1 MKEMTCITCPNGCH
15 LQIEEKDE
23 KILVTGNRCKRGET
37 FAISELTHP
46 MRTICS
52 TVRTTCREIPVLP
65 VRVTQVQA
73 PAQVRPAVTARFTAP
88 TSKTRPAITSN
99 PTSFLPGR
107 LPGRNL
113 KFSAK
118 EHDDGTRKQTRLL

>member
-65 VRVTQVQA
+65 VRVSQEIPKEQIFDVMKEINRVVLDHPVA
-73 PAQVRPAVTARFTAP
+73 AGDVIIPHVLGREADVIA
-88 TSKTRPAITSN
+88 TSN
-99 PTSFLPGR
+99 VLRGAW
-107 LPGRNL
+107 
-113 KFSAK
+113 KK
-118 EHDDGTRKQTRLL
+118 

>member
-52 TVRTTCREIPVLP
+52 TVRTTCRAVPVLP
-65 VRVTQVQA
+65 VRVSQEIPKERIFDVMREINRVVLDHPVSA
-73 PAQVRPAVTARFTAP
+73 GDVIIPHVLGLEADVIA
-88 TSKTRPAITSN
+88 TSN
-99 PTSFLPGR
+99 VLRG
-107 LPGRNL
+107 
-113 KFSAK
+113 AWK
-118 EHDDGTRKQTRLL
+118 E

>member
-65 VRVTQVQA
+65 VRVSQEIPKERIFDVMREINRVVLDHPVSA
-73 PAQVRPAVTARFTAP
+73 GDVIIPHVLGLEADVIA
-88 TSKTRPAITSN
+88 TSN
-99 PTSFLPGR
+99 VLRG
-107 LPGRNL
+107 
-113 KFSAK
+113 AWK
-118 EHDDGTRKQTRLL
+118 E